1 MGKSTLLAL
10 LPTLLLGLAA
20 AAGAANLPVYDE
32 ALRSSFLDYSY
43 GGGSVFGSAEQAHTG
58 TLSIRFAGGNGQPN
72 NFNAVSFYREQDV
85 PAATYRELRFWVH
98 GGSSGGQQL
107 TLFMQHDNVIVNIV
121 DADSFVS
128 GGAIVANAWREVVIP
143 LDRGPS
149 GYFGTFDRID
159 LQSDSATPQ
168 PVLYIDDVVLTEGA
182 PVPDAI
188 FRNGFD
194 PTELPPAGNG
204 LVREGDVSVLG
215 MTSDR
220 FSWRDAAGQP
230 RVAVLA
236 HNTGQTGPNGSRGGE
251 LREFRYQAG
260 AATRVVSAASSS
272 GASGFGYVVS
282 HRSEGSNGIGTDD
295 SPLGHGFTG
304 QFQRVWTGRH
314 HAIFR
319 YTQNYPRWAT
329 TTAAVPNARY
339 DVPVTVDWLF
349 ATGRDHPLWS
359 ITWDLSAT
367 PTNAIEADS
376 RAPYGELLFDGS
388 ASEGAHSTI
397 AGIGWGDRYKFQTT
411 SSPATYSSSW
421 SWNTPNTIPYVKLWT
436 TAVDATM
443 GTVQTDTIAHQDA
456 GGYYGTNRWNT
467 TSAAGNA
474 CTAPASLM
482 PCDYNWP
489 YQSINYS
496 YGGVAVPTNNT
507 RLAWGTNFGFLGQ
520 FSYYVHGSAY
530 WGGPLPNASASGWP
544 RQSYSTHIVLGTHS
558 GDPVGAQV
566 TQVETVQTL
575 NLGAS
580 IGSVASSGP
589 AGINRPDTKNYAPAG
604 YDPVYAALTFIAAGN
619 ALDATVGVG
628 SGTVRKP
635 LFVVRGMT
643 VYPATVRLNGVP
655 LVRDTDY
662 FPSLRIDTNELW
674 ITLNR
679 DLTGAGNR
687 LEIQP

>member
-1 MGKSTLLAL
+1 MGNYMAMGLLLAL
-10 LPTLLLGLAA
+10 AIP
-20 AAGAANLPVYDE
+20 AGAADLPIYDE
-32 ALRSSFLDYSY
+32 ALRSGFLDYSY
-43 GGGSVFGSAEQAHTG
+43 GGGNVFGNAEQAHTG

-72 NFNAVSFYREQDV
+72 NFNAVSFYRETDLST
-85 PAATYRELRFWVH
+85 AAYPQLRFWVH
-98 GGSSGGQQL
+98 GGASGGQQL
-107 TLFMQHDNVIVNIV
+107 RLFLQHDDGIVASAEI
-121 DADSFVS
+121 DSFVS
-128 GGAIVANAWREVVIP
+128 GGAIAANSWREVVVP
-143 LDRGPS
+143 LTSGLLGYNGP
-149 GYFGTFDRID
+149 FDRID

-168 PVLYIDDVVLTEGA
+168 PVLYLDDVVLAEA
-182 PVPDAI
+182 PPTTPDLL
-188 FRNGFD
+188 FRNGFES
-194 PTELPPAGNG
+194 TELPPAANG

-215 MTSDR
+215 MNSDR

-236 HNTGQTGPNGSRGGE
+236 HNSGQTGPNGSRGGE
-251 LREFRYQAG
+251 LREFRYQVA
-260 AATRVVSAASSS
+260 AATRVVSAANSS

-282 HRSEGSNGIGTDD
+282 HRSEGTNGIGTDD

-319 YTQNYPRWAT
+319 FTQNYPRWAT
-329 TTAAVPNARY
+329 TTAAAPNARY
-339 DVPVTVDWLF
+339 DVPVTVDWVF

-359 ITWDLSAT
+359 ITWDLNAT
-367 PTNAIEADS
+367 PANAIEADS

-443 GTVQTDTIAHQDA
+443 GTVQTDTIVHQDA

-474 CTAPASLM
+474 CAAPASLM

-496 YGGVAVPTNNT
+496 FGGVAVPTNNT

-520 FSYYVHGSAY
+520 ASYYVHGSAY

-558 GDPVGAQV
+558 SDPVGAQV
-566 TQVETVQTL
+566 TQVEVLQTL
-575 NLGAS
+575 SLGAA
-580 IGSVASSGP
+580 IGSVATSGP
-589 AGINRPDTKNYAPAG
+589 AGINRPDTKTYAPAG
-604 YDPVYAALTFIAAGN
+604 YDPVYAALNFIAAGN
-619 ALDATVGVG
+619 ALDANIAVGT
-628 SGTVRKP
+628 GTLRKP
-635 LFVVRGMT
+635 LIVLRNAT
-643 VYPATVRLNGVP
+643 AYPNTVRLNGAA
-655 LVRDTDY
+655 LVRDVDY
-662 FPSLRIDTNELW
+662 FPSLRAGANELW
-674 ITLNR
+674 ITLDRN
-679 DLTGAGNR
+679 LAGATNR
-687 LEIQP
+687 LELVP